1 VSDLSVVDQF
11 FATFNRYID
20 SGFGLVH
27 GEVSFLSATLVAI
40 DVTLAAL
47 MWSWSTGEDIL
58 ARLVRKTLYV
68 GFFAFII
75 GNFQRLAGIV
85 LTSFAGLGL
94 KASGAG
100 LSADDLLRPGKLA
113 LTGFSAAMPFLEAAS
128 DLTGFPAFF
137 ENMVQAV
144 VLLIGWILVLLAFF
158 IMAVQLF
165 VTLIEFK
172 LVTLAGFVLVP
183 FGLFGKTAFLAE
195 RVLGGVAAAGVKVLV
210 LAVIVG
216 IGSTLFQTFQ
226 LQAGDEAPTLVEV
239 AAMVLAA
246 LVLLGLSIFS
256 PSVAAGLLSGAPQLG
271 AGAVVGTGLAVGGVA
286 MAGAG
291 LASMALGSSA
301 SAAAAARSGA
311 AGGGLGGGPP
321 GVAPSG
327 GSPPSPPPSG
337 PSGGGTA
344 PQPSPMPRTANRDPG
359 DGGGQPSGGAE
370 PDWARD
376 LKTKQALAHGVSL
389 AAHATAAGDNHSGG
403 AAPKISED

>member
-11 FATFNRYID
+11 FDTFNRYID

-144 VLLIGWILVLLAFF
+144 VLLVGWILVLLAFF

-195 RVLGGVAAAGVKVLV
+195 RVLGGVAATGVKVLV

-216 IGSTLFQTFQ
+216 IGSTLFETFQ
-226 LQAGDEAPTLVEV
+226 QQAGGEAPTLVEV

-271 AGAVVGTGLAVGGVA
+271 AGAAVGTGLVAGGVA

-291 LASMALGSSA
+291 LASIALGGSA
-301 SAAAAARSGA
+301 SAAAAAGGGA
-311 AGGGLGGGPP
+311 AGGGLGGGPA
-321 GVAPSG
+321 GGAPSG
-327 GSPPSPPPSG
+327 GPTPPQPGGSSPSG
-337 PSGGGTA
+337 AA
-344 PQPSPMPRTANRDPG
+344 PQPSPKPRTDNRDPG

-376 LKTKQALAHGVSL
+376 LKTKQAVAHGVSL
-389 AAHATAAGDNHSGG
+389 AAHATAAGDNHGGG

>member
-11 FATFNRYID
+11 FDTFNRYID

-144 VLLIGWILVLLAFF
+144 VLLVGWILVLLAFF

-195 RVLGGVAAAGVKVLV
+195 RVLGGVAATGVKVLV

-216 IGSTLFQTFQ
+216 IGSTLFETFQ
-226 LQAGDEAPTLVEV
+226 QQAGGEAPTLVEV

-271 AGAVVGTGLAVGGVA
+271 AGAAVGTGLVAGGVA

-291 LASMALGSSA
+291 LASIALGGSA
-301 SAAAAARSGA
+301 SAAAAAGGGA
-311 AGGGLGGGPP
+311 AGGGLGGGPA
-321 GVAPSG
+321 GGAPSG
-327 GSPPSPPPSG
+327 GPTPPQPGGSSPSG
-337 PSGGGTA
+337 AA
-344 PQPSPMPRTANRDPG
+344 PQPSPKPRTDNRDPG

-376 LKTKQALAHGVSL
+376 LKTKQAVAHGVSL
-389 AAHATAAGDNHSGG
+389 AAHATAAGDNHG